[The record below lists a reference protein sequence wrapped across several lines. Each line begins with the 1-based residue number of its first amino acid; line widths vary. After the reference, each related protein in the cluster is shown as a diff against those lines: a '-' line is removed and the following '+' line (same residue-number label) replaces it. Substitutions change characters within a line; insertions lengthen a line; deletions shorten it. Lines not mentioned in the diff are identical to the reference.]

1 MSSSSSSLTVDSMNK
16 RKYDTVKEENTSTTT
31 NSMNKRK
38 RDTMEEKNEKQQIFA
53 PCDIKF
59 MQKKSSETS
68 ASPDPLLTSVIF
80 ATHDE
85 INAMEDLTDQY
96 IVLTGKMAEMF
107 DGKISKSSEN
117 KTEAKRLTKLL
128 GGKWSSSISGKT
140 TVLVVGP
147 RAYWKC
153 NGEKTQAAKKYRR
166 EGGKIKF
173 WTSKQFGC
181 YLLNRSASKSKKAK
195 P

>member
-1 MSSSSSSLTVDSMNK
+1 MITYTQETLSGAQNK
-16 RKYDTVKEENTSTTT
+16 EIRVE
-31 NSMNKRK
+31 
-38 RDTMEEKNEKQQIFA
+38 IF
-53 PCDIKF
+53 C
-59 MQKKSSETS
+59 SC
-68 ASPDPLLTSVIF
+68 
-80 ATHDE
+80 
-85 INAMEDLTDQY
+85 
-96 IVLTGKMAEMF
+96 
-107 DGKISKSSEN
+107 KSSEN
-117 KTEAKRLTKLL
+117 KTEAKCLTKLL

-153 NGEKTQAAKKYRR
+153 NGKKTQAAKKYRR

>member
-1 MSSSSSSLTVDSMNK
+1 MSSSSSSSTVDSMNK
-16 RKYDTVKEENTSTTT
+16 RKYDTVKEISTTA

-68 ASPDPLLTSVIF
+68 ALPDPLLTSVIF

-128 GGKWSSSISGKT
+128 GGKWSSSISGKYKHIK
-140 TVLVVGP
+140 LVVLTINLNNM
-147 RAYWKC
+147 RR
-153 NGEKTQAAKKYRR
+153 KK
-166 EGGKIKF
+166 GKHFIYYQVLQKVLMF
-173 WTSKQFGC
+173 Q
-181 YLLNRSASKSKKAK
+181 
-195 P
+195 